1 MKVQYQKGK
10 KKKKGKGNWLNNE
23 LPYASCLIL
32 LNSSKHCKWH
42 GQFWCLSTQYL
53 RDFYPTDHMLV
64 TEWYKFE
71 TGRCLS
77 YAYDDFL
84 CRIISFFHFFLNR
97 VQEKLKCLDSLK
109 GICFPAEPRYQ
120 QIWMLCSYCYLKS
133 CLWLGRMTAHL
144 SHGFSSTAWPSHWIR
159 HWASAAGCA
168 WLF

>member
-1 MKVQYQKGK
+1 MTGSLSLQIFVPLTLGKGRRWRFNTERK

-53 RDFYPTDHMLV
+53 RDFYPTDMLV

-109 GICFPAEPRYQ
+109 GIFF
-120 QIWMLCSYCYLKS
+120 S
-133 CLWLGRMTAHL
+133 CWATISADMNVVFLLL
-144 SHGFSSTAWPSHWIR
+144 SKILLVTG
-159 HWASAAGCA
+159 
-168 WLF
+168 